1 MTDEPEDALL
11 VAFIDNQLDEARRKA
26 LAARLVV
33 EPELRAR
40 IERLAAGGLPFRRA
54 FEVELAEAPLARM
67 QERLDGLAGA
77 ENHSPARPA
86 RTRWIAAA
94 AAALAL
100 LLIGWGIGRYAPIA
114 SAPTSVASD
123 NDEDWRQ
130 AVAEYVSLYT
140 PDTFAGGA
148 DAKASEA
155 ALALL
160 SQKLGVALTPASVAL
175 PDLTLKRADM
185 LAYDGAPLGQVAYL
199 DSGGPVVFCIIRN
212 GEKDEPI
219 SVEKRED
226 VTLASWGR
234 GGRGYL
240 VAGRLSP
247 ERTAALAKTLSARF

>member
-130 AVAEYVSLYT
+130 AVA
-140 PDTFAGGA
+140 
-148 DAKASEA
+148 
-155 ALALL
+155 
-160 SQKLGVALTPASVAL
+160 
-175 PDLTLKRADM
+175 
-185 LAYDGAPLGQVAYL
+185 
-199 DSGGPVVFCIIRN
+199 
-212 GEKDEPI
+212 
-219 SVEKRED
+219 
-226 VTLASWGR
+226 
-234 GGRGYL
+234 
-240 VAGRLSP
+240 
-247 ERTAALAKTLSARF
+247 